1 MRDSRSTHGALT
13 EGSLREG
20 NRKGMGME
28 GKGIGRLARPYG
40 ACGTSHPYG
49 ASCIES
55 PVGSLPLT
63 TNSSQQLNHSTR
75 ARGIEAV
82 TQREA
87 IRDLLDRI
95 DAARGAES

>member
-20 NRKGMGME
+20 NRKGME
-28 GKGIGRLARPYG
+28 GNRKGIGRLARPYG

-87 IRDLLDRI
+87 IRDLL
-95 DAARGAES
+95 ARRQRPTAH